1 MALPKSLWL
10 PPTALGKVDDENYRA
25 LVIDKAHLPAP
36 ENQSGSK
43 RLIVETMASV
53 GITTDVT
60 DIVYAPAPGD
70 TRPGFVTV
78 RFVAQVTEGAQ
89 LNAKKVWAS
98 HPLGR
103 FEAVGL
109 PDIGV
114 FTINGVTN
122 VEMARLPFG
131 GAGYHVGAL
140 VRGVNMVENRLNE
153 ERLTFVQEEIVRPM
167 AIAVCDKQRVFE
179 TDRKATHEAIAADAT
194 KSESDRKVA
203 NAIVASA
210 SAKLEALSLINGD
223 INRYFETFIKPLNPF
238 NVADAFDKTALIA
251 PRDDT
256 DRSNN
261 KSRMRIA
268 NGFAKE
274 SGLPVVAV
282 RVQGVSGTV
291 KRCLTQILD
300 DFARS
305 PVVGNTEPLTGT
317 WVREPV
323 GFSASPS
330 LLSEKRLTLNVIKT
344 RLHAAACAI
353 PREDVPAEWI
363 HHPFAFDSLS
373 ASKSGLAPLA
383 VDVLRHSLQDRDQMA
398 EYARA
403 LATAAD
409 ESNITIRVV
418 INSDNLVVKQQQR
431 AGGSEIYNFEDCV
444 VTANE
449 RTGIEVDPNGIES
462 GEAEVEFHDPTPNR
476 LKSLV
481 ESQALRPQL
490 QSWSNKVS
498 PHLPWNQ
505 ALEQA
510 PESEAAASFAATSGA
525 GSGGGGRHAD
535 GRLVSRQLQQI
546 NERLA
551 KMDERITAS
560 EGNSMQIAK
569 ILTGIDERSRQTES
583 ALSTITPA
591 FAQLCQEFAARGNSQ
606 AQIGWMPSP
615 LVDPSARARGVA
627 GALMPSA
634 PAGTDETKADT
645 DAAASTKDDGTMS
658 EAAVVEPTEPPA
670 KQPKVTGRVGAPPG
684 AEADDNDS
692 SEEEEITEQP
702 MSKIARVGYRLR
714 SGMAAVGAAAG
725 STTAPL
731 LAALDAVN
739 TFAQQARSASASG
752 EGVAPVQ
759 AEDATVVDSDADAL
773 TRKIADREEELSCAY
788 IAPQRF

>member
-10 PPTALGKVDDENYRA
+10 PPTALDKVDDEHYRA
-25 LVIDKAHLPAP
+25 LVIEKAHLPAP

-53 GITTDVT
+53 GINTDVT
-60 DIVYAPAPGD
+60 GIVYAPAPGD

-89 LNAKKVWAS
+89 PNAKKVWAS

-103 FEAVGL
+103 FEAVAL

-122 VEMARLPFG
+122 VEMARLPFR

-153 ERLTFVQEEIVRPM
+153 ERLIFVQEEIVRPM

-179 TDRKATHEAIAADAT
+179 TERKATHEAIAADAT
-194 KSESDRKVA
+194 KSEGDRKVA

-291 KRCLTQILD
+291 KRCLIQIVD

-305 PVVGNTEPLTGT
+305 PIVGNTEPLTGT

-330 LLSEKRLTLNVIKT
+330 VFSEKRLTLNVIKT

-353 PREDVPAEWI
+353 SREDVPAEWV

-383 VDVLRHSLQDRDQMA
+383 VDVLKHSLQDRDQMA

-409 ESNITIRVV
+409 EANITIRVI
-418 INSDNLVVKQQQR
+418 INSDSLVVKQQQR
-431 AGGSEIYNFEDCV
+431 VGGSEIYNFEDCV

-449 RTGIEVDPNGIES
+449 RTGIKVDPDGIES

-481 ESQALRPQL
+481 ESQVLRPQL

-510 PESEAAASFAATSGA
+510 PEPEAAAPFAATSGA
-525 GSGGGGRHAD
+525 ASGGGGRPAD

-560 EGNSMQIAK
+560 EGNSMQIAN
-569 ILTGIDERSRQTES
+569 ILKGIDERSRQTET

-591 FAQLCQEFAARGNSQ
+591 FAQLCAEFAARGNSQ

-615 LVDPSARARGVA
+615 PVDPSARARGVA

-634 PAGTDETKADT
+634 PAGTDETKVDT
-645 DAAASTKDDGTMS
+645 DAAATTQDDDTMS
-658 EAAVVEPTEPPA
+658 EVAGAEPAEPPS
-670 KQPKVTGRVGAPPG
+670 KQPKTSGRVGAPPG
-684 AEADDNDS
+684 AEADDYDS
-692 SEEEEITEQP
+692 SEEEVITEQP
-702 MSKIARVGYRLR
+702 MSKIARVGYKLR

-759 AEDATVVDSDADAL
+759 AEDATVVDSGVDAQM
-773 TRKIADREEELSCAY
+773 RKISDREEELSFAY
-788 IAPQRF
+788 ITPQRF

>member
-1 MALPKSLWL
+1 MALPKALWL
-10 PPTALGKVDDENYRA
+10 PPTALGKVDDEHYRA
-25 LVIDKAHLPAP
+25 LVIEKAHLPAP

-53 GITTDVT
+53 GINTDVT
-60 DIVYAPAPGD
+60 GIVYAPAPGD

-89 LNAKKVWAS
+89 PNAKKVWAS

-103 FEAVGL
+103 FEAVAL

-131 GAGYHVGAL
+131 GAGYHIGAL
-140 VRGVNMVENRLNE
+140 VRGVSMVENRLNE
-153 ERLTFVQEEIVRPM
+153 ERLIFVQEEIVKPM

-179 TDRKATHEAIAADAT
+179 TERKATNEAIAADAT

-203 NAIVASA
+203 QAIVVSA

-223 INRYFETFIKPLNPF
+223 INRYFQTFIKPLNPF
-238 NVADAFDKTALIA
+238 NVADAFDKTAQIA

-268 NGFAKE
+268 NGFGKE

-291 KRCLTQILD
+291 KRCLIQIVN

-305 PVVGNTEPLTGT
+305 PIVGNTEPLSGT

-323 GFSASPS
+323 GFSAAPS
-330 LLSEKRLTLNVIKT
+330 VFSEKRLTLNVIKT

-353 PREDVPAEWI
+353 SREDVPAEWV

-383 VDVLRHSLQDRDQMA
+383 VDVLKHSLQDRGQMA

-403 LATAAD
+403 LAEAAD
-409 ESNITIRVV
+409 EANITIRVI
-418 INSDNLVVKQQQR
+418 INSGSLVVKQQQR
-431 AGGSEIYNFEDCV
+431 VGGSEIYNFEDCV

-449 RTGIEVDPNGIES
+449 RTGIKIDPDGIES
-462 GEAEVEFHDPTPNR
+462 GEAEVEFHDPTPTR

-481 ESQALRPQL
+481 ESQVLRPQL

-510 PESEAAASFAATSGA
+510 PAPASAVPFAATSEA
-525 GSGGGGRHAD
+525 APGGGGRPAD

-560 EGNSMQIAK
+560 EGNSMQIAN
-569 ILTGIDERSRQTES
+569 ILKGIDERSRQTET

-591 FAQLCQEFAARGNSQ
+591 FAQLCAEFAARGNSQ
-606 AQIGWMPSP
+606 AQIGWIPP
-615 LVDPSARARGVA
+615 PPADPSARARGVA

-634 PAGTDETKADT
+634 PAGAAETKVDS
-645 DAAASTKDDGTMS
+645 DAAATTQNDESMTESAG
-658 EAAVVEPTEPPA
+658 AEPAEPPS
-670 KQPKVTGRVGAPPG
+670 KQPKTSGRVGCPTG
-684 AEADDNDS
+684 AEADDYDS
-692 SEEEEITEQP
+692 SEEEVVTEQP
-702 MSKIARVGYRLR
+702 MSKIARVGYNLR

-752 EGVAPVQ
+752 EGVALAQ
-759 AEDATVVDSDADAL
+759 AEGTTVADSDVDAQM
-773 TRKIADREEELSCAY
+773 RKISDREEELSFAY
-788 IAPQRF
+788 IPAQRF